1 MTGTAGEG
9 GGLGNFRQILSTVTS
24 SPVASSS
31 YWPSVDFDSKYC
43 EKLVAGVVIGVAGL
57 IVDGEWLAVG
67 VKLAECDGV
76 LDNDDAAAN
85 REEALSER
93 SRSSRTYA
101 SRSTDS
107 AALPRPDGGLMFGD
121 GGEGDREM

>member
-1 MTGTAGEG
+1 M
-9 GGLGNFRQILSTVTS
+9 
-24 SPVASSS
+24 
-31 YWPSVDFDSKYC
+31 
-43 EKLVAGVVIGVAGL
+43 IGVAGL

-121 GGEGDREM
+121 GGEGDREMYVYRDSVSPSSFRLSRLLLQ